1 MSANGDVTNYRLEPF
16 KGDKGMILRSEWGV
30 DVYPVNGVEVRV
42 RVRAPAPIESRV
54 AFACECERYAKYL
67 RAEVRE
73 RKAEIAA
80 VLRKPTDKRARR
92 SK

>member
-1 MSANGDVTNYRLEPF
+1 MTNYRLEPF
-16 KGDKGMILRSEWGV
+16 KGDEGMVLRAEWGV
-30 DVYPVNGVEVRV
+30 DVYPSNGVEVRV
-42 RVRAPAPIESRV
+42 RVRAPAPIESRI
-54 AFACECERYAKYL
+54 AFARECERYAKYL

-80 VLRKPTDKRARR
+80 MFKKSDAKHARR